1 MSGTTAGLSEREHR
15 VAIVDDLTDVTD
27 KLEEV
32 LASSDRILRLSS
44 EWSCSMFDTALYDL
58 REIAHDHT
66 KHRDIADL
74 AQILTA
80 AAVGACS
87 EEEQSSLQS
96 HKTALH
102 GHIAEHLKKLYTD
115 GTTSRHTSYT
125 NTGEI
130 NTCFKACILQHKVSN
145 IMYML
150 YSVHFAPRTFH
161 HVQCNMQIA
170 PCT

>member
-1 MSGTTAGLSEREHR
+1 MSGTTAGLSERERR

-44 EWSCSMFDTALYDL
+44 ESSCSMFDTALYDL

-130 NTCFKACILQHKVSN
+130 NTQSK
-145 IMYML
+145 
-150 YSVHFAPRTFH
+150 TFL
-161 HVQCNMQIA
+161 VEVEFCPSPGQQLVRE
-170 PCT
+170 PS